1 MPTVMDTL
9 HSTVIS
15 ALDLTAITAN
25 IVLVYAIATRLL
37 FVDGSQLYVYVG
49 ACSHVGI
56 WFCHLCQS
64 VHTFFVCHSTVILL
78 HSFCFRL
85 YILRDKLVKVSI
97 PTMRTTI
104 LICAVLYCPT
114 LFFMSLFYASFE
126 YTPPDLMRELHFDE
140 YPTTWNSHY
149 TETKFVVAMIFV
161 VFLSPSAMV
170 VLFFVRRRLL
180 VEISKSKSDS
190 KEHHANI
197 ARALTYQMLLPAGLA
212 LACVAWLS
220 SLAEIWKDEMAERLV
235 MTLSSLF
242 ALFSPLINLTFLP
255 PYRRMFGRKKPATTI
270 GRIMKICVHQSLND
284 CDYDKNRIIHNNWR
298 ERRGLK
304 SEERR

>member
-25 IVLVYAIATRLL
+25 IVLVYAIATRTPPSMRSYSILL
-37 FVDGSQLYVYVG
+37 LNNALIDI
-49 ACSHVGI
+49 CSATAT
-56 WFCHLCQS
+56 

-270 GRIMKICVHQSLND
+270 GLND

-304 SEERR
+304 SEERRQ